1 MDRAQATLQFDKW
14 RNEMDAIIRCRDC
27 GGTLMYVETP
37 EGYEVIHSCKDG
49 KQVREMFRAALA
61 EARRAARLEEATW
74 WQQRFQKYLVEC
86 GNVDT
91 NVDSGQPEAERIAAL
106 HEASKAP

>member
-1 MDRAQATLQFDKW
+1 MDKGRFA
-14 RNEMDAIIRCRDC
+14 
-27 GGTLMYVETP
+27 LMVHNAFPDGCPGCQKFVEVAWP
-37 EGYEVIHSCKDG
+37 ILA
-49 KQVREMFRAALA
+49 AALA
-61 EARRAARLEEATW
+61 EARRAARLEEATG

-106 HEASKAP
+106 HEASKAPQGDGSTEAQI